1 MPLALREI
9 QCRIGDLA
17 LDVDLSL
24 HGGMLVALAGPNGS
38 GKTALLEIAAGLRQP
53 DSGEVVCRGRL
64 EIARASLDSADPS
77 RIRRSIDDALA
88 LGPDVL
94 LIGAGFSLCDPDY
107 QARTLSAIDAARRR
121 GMLTFVISHDLV
133 LPARHCDEVV
143 LMEAG
148 RVVDR
153 GDPRSVLD
161 SYRDRLESRRR
172 AESGPST
179 IAPTSRHGDGRAEI
193 SDLQMIDSGGKA
205 VGLIRN
211 GEAVSA
217 RVRVRYLE
225 SVADPV
231 IGILIRSRVGVN
243 VYGTNTELE
252 NVAVGPCA
260 ADDEIEL
267 NFRFNAA
274 LCAQDY
280 TLTAASHDPDGT
292 AHEWLEDAIAFTVTA
307 TRYAAGVADLQ
318 AQVEVKRV
326 AGGEAGRTGRERSS
340 RGRLFLLGL
349 VLGLLFCFL
358 VVFCLL
364 PVIDLERGRVT
375 AGSH

>member
-260 ADDEIEL
+260 AGDEIEL

-326 AGGEAGRTGRERSS
+326 AGGEAG
-340 RGRLFLLGL
+340 
-349 VLGLLFCFL
+349 
-358 VVFCLL
+358 
-364 PVIDLERGRVT
+364 
-375 AGSH
+375 

>member
-1 MPLALREI
+1 MPLDLRGI

-24 HGGMLVALAGPNGS
+24 RAGMLVALAGPNGS

-53 DSGEVVCRGRL
+53 DSGEVISPGTL
-64 EIARASLDSADPS
+64 EIARSSLDSADPS

-88 LGPDVL
+88 RGPDVL
-94 LIGAGFSLCDPDY
+94 LIGSSFALSDPDY

-121 GMLTFVISHDLV
+121 GMLTILISHDLV
-133 LPARHCDEVV
+133 LPERHCDEVV

-148 RVVDR
+148 RVVDH
-153 GDPRSVLD
+153 GDPRIVLD
-161 SYRDRLESRRR
+161 GYRDRMESRRR
-172 AESGPST
+172 TGSGPST
-179 IAPTSRHGDGRAEI
+179 MQPSSRHGDGRAEI
-193 SDLQMIDSGGKA
+193 SDIQIIDSAGNA

-225 SVADPV
+225 SVSDPV

-252 NVAVGPCA
+252 DAAIGACA
-260 ADDEIEL
+260 AGDEIEL
-267 NFRFNAA
+267 DFRFNAA

-292 AHEWLEDAIAFTVTA
+292 AHEWLEDAIAFTVTD
-307 TRYAAGVADLQ
+307 TRYTAGVADLK
-318 AQVEVKRV
+318 AQVDVKRV
-326 AGGEAGRTGRERSS
+326 AGGEVG
-340 RGRLFLLGL
+340 
-349 VLGLLFCFL
+349 
-358 VVFCLL
+358 
-364 PVIDLERGRVT
+364 
-375 AGSH
+375 